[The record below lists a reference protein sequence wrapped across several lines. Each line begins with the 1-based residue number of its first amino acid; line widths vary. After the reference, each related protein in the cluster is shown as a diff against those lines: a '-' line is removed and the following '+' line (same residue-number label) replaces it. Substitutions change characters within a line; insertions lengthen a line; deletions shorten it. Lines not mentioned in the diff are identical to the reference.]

1 MLFSENNNLCL
12 ESEVMHIH
20 TLSQLKLHNQVNW
33 LCVQNFYHE
42 NNDNLEL
49 KQRPVV
55 PMPAHTGYAF
65 VSSRTWVFQSSF
77 NNIEINILS
86 QSCTNNVLMSHI
98 NTQDL
103 PAGLQMH
110 FVCVCVV
117 CVWSLSGSHDSMS
130 YDLDTQSSIVEP
142 DALKVFSNI
151 YYVRKVLYNWA
162 VTQEEP
168 ITKQLDAG
176 VRYFDLRIAR
186 KPDDTDPTRLYFYH
200 GLYTHTDVE
209 TILTAING
217 WAESHPKE
225 ILILALSHFKGFD
238 KDGEQLHSHL
248 INFIKTL
255 FGAKLLQRFD
265 IPTLK
270 SSWDKGRNVI
280 VSYDYPANQHPE
292 IWCKIPYFYGNSMDP
307 AQVESKIC
315 CVLEKPRPCGFFVC
329 GLNLTLPEDAGALRY
344 VLCSRGNFAN
354 VTERSLPE
362 MVQWVKQYAG
372 RRPNIV
378 ASDVVTRDDF
388 VSTIVQ
394 LNYKGN

>member
-1 MLFSENNNLCL
+1 MRKWYEELYHDSFSSDSLL
-12 ESEVMHIH
+12 PHRAGVGLI
-20 TLSQLKLHNQVNW
+20 TLQTCRRRTSIFLTEQQITTRDTEMAAEKDTGMEQVTGYSDWMSRLPAELHNTTLFDVAI
-33 LCVQNFYHE
+33 
-42 NNDNLEL
+42 
-49 KQRPVV
+49 P
-55 PMPAHTGYAF
+55 
-65 VSSRTWVFQSSF
+65 
-77 NNIEINILS
+77 
-86 QSCTNNVLMSHI
+86 
-98 NTQDL
+98 
-103 PAGLQMH
+103 
-110 FVCVCVV
+110 
-117 CVWSLSGSHDSMS
+117 GSHDSMS